1 MFWAAIIGNKLVGP
15 FRVADGVKMT
25 AKLYIDFIKEHL
37 VPWHKKKNLSF
48 RKKMVFMHD
57 NAPSHAA
64 RLSTEFFAECF
75 CEAWENYA
83 MASLF
88 SRFESHRKS
97 VEHPETEAL
106 LRCEAVHFQ
115 G

>member
-1 MFWAAIIGNKLVGP
+1 
-15 FRVADGVKMT
+15 
-25 AKLYIDFIKEHL
+25 
-37 VPWHKKKNLSF
+37 
-48 RKKMVFMHD
+48 MH
-57 NAPSHAA
+57 S
-64 RLSTEFFAECF
+64 RRIFAECF

-106 LRCEAVHFQ
+106 LRWEAVDFQ
-115 G
+115 GWPLECRSDCCQRHFIRSLRKFDIFDGPKAFFSDS

>member
-1 MFWAAIIGNKLVGP
+1 
-15 FRVADGVKMT
+15 
-25 AKLYIDFIKEHL
+25 
-37 VPWHKKKNLSF
+37 
-48 RKKMVFMHD
+48 MHD

-64 RLSTEFFAECF
+64 RLTTEYF

-97 VEHPETEAL
+97 MEHPETEAL
-106 LRCEAVHFQ
+106 LRWEAVLFQ